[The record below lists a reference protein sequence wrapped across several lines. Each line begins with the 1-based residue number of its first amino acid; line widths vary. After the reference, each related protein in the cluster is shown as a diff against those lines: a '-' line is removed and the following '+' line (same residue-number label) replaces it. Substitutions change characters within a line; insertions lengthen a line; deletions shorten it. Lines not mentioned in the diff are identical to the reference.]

1 MCFIQSCH
9 FPVPHGAQSS
19 HRIVMFPVLTIIFLI
34 VPVVEIY
41 LLIEVGQIIG
51 ALWTAF
57 LVVLTAVIGVRLL
70 KIQGISTLMRAQNK
84 LQTGQMPA
92 QEMLEGIGLVLA
104 GAFLLTPGF
113 FTDTVGFILLF
124 PPIRVWLVSK
134 VLTRLMA
141 SARFSQHGG
150 LDGFHYES
158 SVRQK
163 KPERDVIEG
172 VKFKR
177 ED

>member
-1 MCFIQSCH
+1 
-9 FPVPHGAQSS
+9 
-19 HRIVMFPVLTIIFLI
+19 MFPVITIIFLI
-34 VPVVEIY
+34 VPVLEIY
-41 LLIEVGQIIG
+41 LLIEVGQVIG

-84 LQTGQMPA
+84 MQTGQPPA
-92 QEMLEGIGLVLA
+92 QEMLEGVGLVLA

-124 PPIRVWLVSK
+124 PPTRIWLVKKAVTS
-134 VLTRLMA
+134 LMA
-141 SARFSQHGG
+141 SGRFYQQDGRQ
-150 LDGFHYES
+150 GFHYES
-158 SVRQK
+158 GHRQNK
-163 KPERDVIEG
+163 ADRDIIEG
-172 VKFKR
+172 VNYKR

>member
-9 FPVPHGAQSS
+9 FPVPQGAQSS

-41 LLIEVGQIIG
+41 LLIEVGQVIG

-70 KIQGISTLMRAQNK
+70 KIQGISTLMRAQSK
-84 LQTGQMPA
+84 MQTGQMPA
-92 QEMLEGIGLVLA
+92 QEMFEGIGLVLA

-124 PPIRVWLVSK
+124 PPTRVWLVSK
-134 VLTRLMA
+134 VLIRLMA
-141 SARFSQHGG
+141 SARFPQHGG
-150 LDGFHYES
+150 LDSFHYDS
-158 SVRQK
+158 STRRE
-163 KPERDVIEG
+163 KPDADVIEG
-172 VKFKR
+172 VNFKR